1 MERLFTP
8 WRMQFVAGG
17 QHADCLFCAK
27 SRDTRDAE
35 NLVLHRSDQ
44 SFILLNL
51 YPYNSGHLMVAPL
64 LHIADLDALP
74 ASVSADLWALTQ
86 RAVAALSAEYRPDG
100 YNIGMNL
107 GRAAGAG
114 VPDHLHLHVV
124 PRWSGDANF
133 MPVTAD
139 TKVLPETPDQTYRRL
154 RPYFET

>member
-1 MERLFTP
+1 
-8 WRMQFVAGG
+8 
-17 QHADCLFCAK
+17 
-27 SRDTRDAE
+27 
-35 NLVLHRSDQ
+35 
-44 SFILLNL
+44 
-51 YPYNSGHLMVAPL
+51 MVAPL

-133 MPVTAD
+133 MLVTAD
-139 TKVLPETPDQTYRRL
+139 TKDLPETPDQTYRRL